1 MFNII
6 IVIKFKFVKNPE
18 NNLFIVI
25 WGEISGKGNEW
36 KWKKIKAHNRLVPKF
51 KYYIRKISKS

>member
-36 KWKKIKAHNRLVPKF
+36 KWKK
-51 KYYIRKISKS
+51 

>member
-25 WGEISGKGNEW
+25 WGKFLGKAMNGNG
-36 KWKKIKAHNRLVPKF
+36 KK
-51 KYYIRKISKS
+51 